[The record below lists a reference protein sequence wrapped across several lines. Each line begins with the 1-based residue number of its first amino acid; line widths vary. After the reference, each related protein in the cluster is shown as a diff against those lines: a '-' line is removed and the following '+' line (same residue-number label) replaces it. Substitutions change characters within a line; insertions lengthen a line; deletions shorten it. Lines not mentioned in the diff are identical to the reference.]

1 MKQVTTKHITKK
13 AKIDKHINSGENT
26 HHQDQL
32 IIAHSFNTENIKLSN
47 APNIKL
53 SNAPQ
58 PVIVLQSSI
67 CMLFF
72 LGHTHYRV
80 LF

>member
-32 IIAHSFNTENIKLSN
+32 IIVHSFNAE
-47 APNIKL
+47 NIKL